1 MFQFVPSKLSLTPF
15 LTILQK
21 AKKKIERRILTF
33 QNSSKACVYSF
44 YISENLI
51 SAVV

>member
-21 AKKKIERRILTF
+21 ANKK
-33 QNSSKACVYSF
+33 
-44 YISENLI
+44 NLKGEY
-51 SAVV
+51 

>member
-21 AKKKIERRILTF
+21 AKKKICKANINVSEFQQGLCILIL
-33 QNSSKACVYSF
+33 
-44 YISENLI
+44 YI
-51 SAVV
+51 